1 MRRAVFIAAAA
12 AFFLAPAPAEEE
24 LVSGLSQDAIQIT
37 STYTG
42 TDLTVFGAVARPPE
56 GETNDIVVVVRG
68 PDTSITVRRKDRI
81 AGIWINDSSAKL
93 DGMASYYFLAAT
105 RPLVEISADTVLGR
119 YELGLNTLEP
129 VRSRSDGP
137 VTPYRNALVRRMSA
151 HGMYTEDGGG
161 VEMLSPT
168 LFRVHVPLPAAAP
181 RGQYNVSVYLFRGG
195 TVISAQSTP
204 LFVDQTGFE
213 RRVFAF
219 AHHRPFA
226 YGLFAVVMAL
236 FVGWLA
242 AVAFRKKY

>member
-1 MRRAVFIAAAA
+1 MRGAAFIAAAIA
-12 AFFLAPAPAEEE
+12 ALLAPAAAEEE

-56 GETNDIVVVVRG
+56 GEANDIVVVVRG
-68 PDTSITVRRKDRI
+68 PDAVITVRRKDRI
-81 AGIWINDSSAKL
+81 AGIWVNDARAKL

-105 RPLVEISADTVLGR
+105 RPLEEISADTVLDR
-119 YELGLNTLEP
+119 YQLGLGTLEP
-129 VRSRSDGP
+129 ERARSDGP
-137 VTPYRNALVRRMSA
+137 VTPYRNALVRRMGA
-151 HGMYTEDGGG
+151 HGMYTEDGEG

-195 TVISAQSTP
+195 TVVGAQSTP

-219 AHHRPFA
+219 AHHRPFS
-226 YGLFAVVMAL
+226 YGLLSVLMAL